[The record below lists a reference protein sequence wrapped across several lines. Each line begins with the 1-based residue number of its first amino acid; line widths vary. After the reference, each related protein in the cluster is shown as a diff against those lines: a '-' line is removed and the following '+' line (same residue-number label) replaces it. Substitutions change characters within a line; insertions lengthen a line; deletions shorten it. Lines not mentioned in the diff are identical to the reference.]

1 MQFALG
7 FLQFVR
13 EFSFP
18 GKTVLYCIQQRK
30 GVIQVKK
37 HSALSNEIWLL
48 KLLVRYEKRYPLLLA
63 GLTAAKLLLP
73 LIATL
78 LPAAAVA
85 ALTRGGG
92 IGQYLAVI
100 GGLMALY
107 AGATFLR
114 DWLEDQN
121 SLLRGNFRQEAAVS
135 MLMEKALTMDY
146 GRLESPPGQKS
157 LAAARNMAGNPMA
170 GGVDAMLWAV
180 EPWVRSLLG
189 LLIYGAAAAALDWR
203 IIAVLAAMT
212 AASMGLD
219 TITRRYEERTQP
231 ERIQSFREQDYLMQQ
246 SDKPA
251 NGKDIRLYRMEDWFI
266 TSLRAV
272 FRKRWDW
279 TKGLNRR
286 KMAALTSDTL
296 FLALR
301 DILAYTVLVSA
312 FLSGKTDAAGF
323 TFSLGILTTLTAWL
337 KEFIQI
343 TDNTLYNN
351 IAFDSYRVFMEQDD
365 TPPEG
370 GDAKAAGLRRP
381 PRVELRDVTFTYPE
395 SKAPAIDHLSL
406 TLEPGE
412 KIALVGLNGAG
423 KTTLV
428 KLLSGLCRPDSGEI
442 LINGVPAEQ
451 FSREEYFQ
459 LVGTVFQDVN
469 LLPFTIGENLAGREK
484 YDTARVWESLDK
496 AGLRQTVENLPQRL
510 DTHLTQ
516 QMEKDGIDL
525 SGGQRQRLAFARA
538 LCKDAPLLILDEPTS
553 ALDPLAEADLYHKYA
568 RETADK
574 TSVFISHRL
583 GSTQFCDR
591 VVYLD
596 GGRITEMGTH
606 QELLERGGA
615 YAKLFEV
622 QSSWYKDK
630 KEGGRDEEI

>member
-1 MQFALG
+1 M
-7 FLQFVR
+7 QFVR

-48 KLLVRYEKRYPLLLA
+48 KLVVRYEKRYPLLLGA
-63 GLTAAKLLLP
+63 LAAAKLLLP

-85 ALTRGGG
+85 ALTRGGS

-100 GGLMALY
+100 GGLMVLY
-107 AGATFLR
+107 AGGIFLR

-121 SLLRGNFRQEAAVS
+121 SLLRGNFRQEAAMS

-146 GRLESPPGQKS
+146 GRLETPEGQKS

-231 ERIQSFREQDYLMQQ
+231 ERIQNFRGQNYLLEQ

-266 TSLRAV
+266 TSLRGI

-279 TKGLNRR
+279 MKGLNRR

-442 LINGVPAEQ
+442 LIDGVPAEQ

-484 YDTARVWESLDK
+484 YDAARVWESLDK
-496 AGLRQTVENLPQRL
+496 AGLRQTVENLPQGL

-553 ALDPLAEADLYHKYA
+553 ALDPLAEADLYQKYA

-630 KEGGRDEEI
+630 KESGRDEEI

>member
-1 MQFALG
+1 M
-7 FLQFVR
+7 
-13 EFSFP
+13 
-18 GKTVLYCIQQRK
+18 
-30 GVIQVKK
+30 KK

-48 KLLVRYEKRYPLLLA
+48 KLVVRYEKRYPLLLGA
-63 GLTAAKLLLP
+63 LAAAKLLLP

-85 ALTRGGG
+85 ALTRGGS
-92 IGQYLAVI
+92 IGQYRAVI
-100 GGLMALY
+100 GGLMVLY
-107 AGATFLR
+107 AGGIFLR

-121 SLLRGNFRQEAAVS
+121 SLLRGNFRQEAAMS

-146 GRLESPPGQKS
+146 GRLETPEGQKS

-231 ERIQSFREQDYLMQQ
+231 ERIQNFRGQNYLLEQ

-266 TSLRAV
+266 TSLRGI

-279 TKGLNRR
+279 MKGLNRR

-442 LINGVPAEQ
+442 LIDGVPAEQ

-484 YDTARVWESLDK
+484 YDAARVWESLDK
-496 AGLRQTVENLPQRL
+496 AGLRQTVENLPQGL

-553 ALDPLAEADLYHKYA
+553 ALDPLAEADLYQKYA

-630 KEGGRDEEI
+630 KESGRDEEI

>member
-1 MQFALG
+1 M
-7 FLQFVR
+7 
-13 EFSFP
+13 
-18 GKTVLYCIQQRK
+18 
-30 GVIQVKK
+30 KK

-48 KLLVRYEKRYPLLLA
+48 KLVVRYEKRYPLLLGA
-63 GLTAAKLLLP
+63 LAAAKLLLP

-85 ALTRGGG
+85 ALTRGGS

-100 GGLMALY
+100 GGLMVLY
-107 AGATFLR
+107 AGGIFLR

-121 SLLRGNFRQEAAVS
+121 SLLRGNFRQEAAMS

-146 GRLESPPGQKS
+146 GRLETPEGQKS

-231 ERIQSFREQDYLMQQ
+231 ERIQNFRGQNYLLEQ

-266 TSLRAV
+266 TSLRGI

-279 TKGLNRR
+279 MKGLNRR

-442 LINGVPAEQ
+442 LIDGVPAEQ

-484 YDTARVWESLDK
+484 YDAARVWESLDK
-496 AGLRQTVENLPQRL
+496 AGLRQTVENLPQGL

-553 ALDPLAEADLYHKYA
+553 ALDPLAEADLYQKYA

-596 GGRITEMGTH
+596 GGRISEMGTH

-630 KEGGRDEEI
+630 KESGRDEEI

>member
-1 MQFALG
+1 M
-7 FLQFVR
+7 
-13 EFSFP
+13 
-18 GKTVLYCIQQRK
+18 
-30 GVIQVKK
+30 KK

-48 KLLVRYEKRYPLLLA
+48 KLVVRYEKRYPLLLGA
-63 GLTAAKLLLP
+63 LAAAKLLLP

-100 GGLMALY
+100 GGLMILY
-107 AGATFLR
+107 AGGIFLR

-121 SLLRGNFRQEAAVS
+121 ALLRGNFRQEAAMS

-146 GRLESPPGQKS
+146 GRLETPEGQKS

-231 ERIQSFREQDYLMQQ
+231 ERIQNFRGQNYLLEQ

-266 TSLRAV
+266 TSLRGI

-279 TKGLNRR
+279 MKGLNRR

-442 LINGVPAEQ
+442 LIDGVPAEQ

-484 YDTARVWESLDK
+484 YDAARVWESLDK
-496 AGLRQTVENLPQRL
+496 AGLRQTVENLPQGL

-525 SGGQRQRLAFARA
+525 SGGQRQLLAFARA

-553 ALDPLAEADLYHKYA
+553 ALDPLAEADLYQKYA

>member
-1 MQFALG
+1 M
-7 FLQFVR
+7 
-13 EFSFP
+13 
-18 GKTVLYCIQQRK
+18 
-30 GVIQVKK
+30 KK

-48 KLLVRYEKRYPLLLA
+48 KLVVRYEKRYPLLLGA
-63 GLTAAKLLLP
+63 LAAAKLLLP

-100 GGLMALY
+100 GGLMVLY
-107 AGATFLR
+107 AGGIFLR

-121 SLLRGNFRQEAAVS
+121 SLLRGNFRQEAAMS

-146 GRLESPPGQKS
+146 GRLETPEGQKS

-231 ERIQSFREQDYLMQQ
+231 ERIQNFRGQNYLLEQ

-266 TSLRAV
+266 TSLRGI

-279 TKGLNRR
+279 MKGLNRR

-370 GDAKAAGLRRP
+370 GGAKAAGLRRP

-484 YDTARVWESLDK
+484 YDAARVWESLDK

-553 ALDPLAEADLYHKYA
+553 ALDPLAEADLYQKYA

-630 KEGGRDEEI
+630 KESGRDEEI

>member
-1 MQFALG
+1 M
-7 FLQFVR
+7 QFVR

-48 KLLVRYEKRYPLLLA
+48 KLVVRYEKRYPLLLGA
-63 GLTAAKLLLP
+63 LAAAKLLLP

-100 GGLMALY
+100 GGLMVLY
-107 AGATFLR
+107 AGGIFLR

-121 SLLRGNFRQEAAVS
+121 SLLRGNFRQEAAMS

-146 GRLESPPGQKS
+146 GRLETPEGQKS

-231 ERIQSFREQDYLMQQ
+231 ERIQNFRGQNYLLEQ

-266 TSLRAV
+266 TSLRGI

-279 TKGLNRR
+279 MKGLNRR

-370 GDAKAAGLRRP
+370 GGAKAAGLRRP

-484 YDTARVWESLDK
+484 YDAARVWESLDK

-553 ALDPLAEADLYHKYA
+553 ALDPLAEADLYQKYA

-630 KEGGRDEEI
+630 KESGRDEEI

>member
-1 MQFALG
+1 M
-7 FLQFVR
+7 
-13 EFSFP
+13 
-18 GKTVLYCIQQRK
+18 
-30 GVIQVKK
+30 KK

-48 KLLVRYEKRYPLLLA
+48 KLVVRYEKRYPLLLGA
-63 GLTAAKLLLP
+63 LAAAKLLLP

-100 GGLMALY
+100 GGLMVLY
-107 AGATFLR
+107 AGGIFLR

-121 SLLRGNFRQEAAVS
+121 SLLRGNFRQEAAMS

-146 GRLESPPGQKS
+146 GRLETPEGQKS

-170 GGVDAMLWAV
+170 GGVNAMLWAV

-231 ERIQSFREQDYLMQQ
+231 ERIQNFRGQNYLLEQ

-266 TSLRAV
+266 TSLRGI

-279 TKGLNRR
+279 MKGLNRR

-442 LINGVPAEQ
+442 LIDGVPAEQ

-484 YDTARVWESLDK
+484 YDAARVWESLDK
-496 AGLRQTVENLPQRL
+496 AGLRQTVENLPQGL

-553 ALDPLAEADLYHKYA
+553 ALDPLAEADLYQKYA

-630 KEGGRDEEI
+630 KESGRDEEI

>member
-1 MQFALG
+1 M
-7 FLQFVR
+7 
-13 EFSFP
+13 
-18 GKTVLYCIQQRK
+18 
-30 GVIQVKK
+30 KK

-48 KLLVRYEKRYPLLLA
+48 KLVVRYEKRYPLLLGA
-63 GLTAAKLLLP
+63 LAAAKLLLP

-100 GGLMALY
+100 GGLMVLY
-107 AGATFLR
+107 AGGIFLR

-121 SLLRGNFRQEAAVS
+121 ALLRGNFRQEAAMS

-146 GRLESPPGQKS
+146 GRLETPEGQKS

-231 ERIQSFREQDYLMQQ
+231 ERIQSFRGQNYLLEQ

-266 TSLRAV
+266 TSLRGI

-279 TKGLNRR
+279 MKGLNRR

-323 TFSLGILTTLTAWL
+323 TFSLGTLTTLTAWI

-484 YDTARVWESLDK
+484 YDAARVWESLDK
-496 AGLRQTVENLPQRL
+496 AGLRQTVENLPQGL

-553 ALDPLAEADLYHKYA
+553 ALDPLAEADLYQKYA

>member
-1 MQFALG
+1 M
-7 FLQFVR
+7 
-13 EFSFP
+13 
-18 GKTVLYCIQQRK
+18 
-30 GVIQVKK
+30 KK

-48 KLLVRYEKRYPLLLA
+48 KLVVRYEKRYPLLLGA
-63 GLTAAKLLLP
+63 LAAAKLLLP

-85 ALTRGGG
+85 ALTRGGS

-100 GGLMALY
+100 GGLMVLY
-107 AGATFLR
+107 AGGIFLR

-121 SLLRGNFRQEAAVS
+121 ALLRGNFRQEAAMS

-146 GRLESPPGQKS
+146 GRLETPEGQKS

-231 ERIQSFREQDYLMQQ
+231 ERIQNFRGQNYLLEQ

-266 TSLRAV
+266 TSLRGI

-279 TKGLNRR
+279 MKGLNRR

-442 LINGVPAEQ
+442 LIDGVPAEQ

-484 YDTARVWESLDK
+484 YDAARVWESLDK
-496 AGLRQTVENLPQRL
+496 AGLRQTVENLPQGL

-525 SGGQRQRLAFARA
+525 SGGQRQLLAFARA

-553 ALDPLAEADLYHKYA
+553 ALDPLAEADLYQKYA

-630 KEGGRDEEI
+630 KESGRDEEI

>member
-1 MQFALG
+1 
-7 FLQFVR
+7 
-13 EFSFP
+13 
-18 GKTVLYCIQQRK
+18 
-30 GVIQVKK
+30 
-37 HSALSNEIWLL
+37 
-48 KLLVRYEKRYPLLLA
+48 LA
-63 GLTAAKLLLP
+63 AAKLLLP

-85 ALTRGGG
+85 ALTNGGG

-100 GGLMALY
+100 GGLMVLY
-107 AGATFLR
+107 AGGIFLR

-121 SLLRGNFRQEAAVS
+121 SLLRGNFRQEAAMS

-146 GRLESPPGQKS
+146 GRLETPEGQKS

-231 ERIQSFREQDYLMQQ
+231 ERIQNFRGQNYLLEQ

-266 TSLRAV
+266 TSLRGI

-279 TKGLNRR
+279 MKGLNRR

-323 TFSLGILTTLTAWL
+323 TFSLGILTTLTACL

-370 GDAKAAGLRRP
+370 GGAKAAGLRRP

>member
-1 MQFALG
+1 M
-7 FLQFVR
+7 
-13 EFSFP
+13 
-18 GKTVLYCIQQRK
+18 
-30 GVIQVKK
+30 KK

-48 KLLVRYEKRYPLLLA
+48 KLVVRYEKRYPLLLGA
-63 GLTAAKLLLP
+63 LAAAKLLLP

-85 ALTRGGG
+85 ALTKGGG

-100 GGLMALY
+100 GGLMVLY
-107 AGATFLR
+107 AGGIFLR

-121 SLLRGNFRQEAAVS
+121 SLLRGNFRQEAAMS

-146 GRLESPPGQKS
+146 GRLETPEGQKS

-231 ERIQSFREQDYLMQQ
+231 ERIQNFRGQNYLLEQ

-266 TSLRAV
+266 TSLRGI

-279 TKGLNRR
+279 MKGLNRR

-323 TFSLGILTTLTAWL
+323 TFSLGILTTLTACL

-370 GDAKAAGLRRP
+370 GGAKAAGLRRP

-469 LLPFTIGENLAGREK
+469 LLPFTIGENVAGREQ
-484 YDTARVWESLDK
+484 YDRDRVWDALDK
-496 AGLRQTVENLPQRL
+496 AGLREAVGALPKGL
-510 DTHLTQ
+510 DASLTQ
-516 QMEKDGIDL
+516 QMEKDGVDL

-538 LCKDAPLLILDEPTS
+538 LLKDAPLLILDEPTA
-553 ALDPLAEADLYHKYA
+553 ALDPLAEADLYRKYA
-568 RETADK
+568 QETADK

-583 GSTQFCDR
+583 GSTQFCHR
-591 VVYLD
+591 VVYME
-596 GGRITEMGTH
+596 GGRITEMGSH
-606 QELLERGGA
+606 QELLARGGA

-630 KEGGRDEEI
+630 KEGQTYEEN

>member
-1 MQFALG
+1 M
-7 FLQFVR
+7 
-13 EFSFP
+13 
-18 GKTVLYCIQQRK
+18 
-30 GVIQVKK
+30 KK

-48 KLLVRYEKRYPLLLA
+48 KLVVRYEKRYPLLLGA
-63 GLTAAKLLLP
+63 LAAAKLLLP

-100 GGLMALY
+100 GGLMILY
-107 AGATFLR
+107 AGGIFLR

-121 SLLRGNFRQEAAVS
+121 ALLRGNFRQEAAMS

-146 GRLESPPGQKS
+146 GRLETPEGQKS

-231 ERIQSFREQDYLMQQ
+231 ERIQNFRGQNYLLEQ

-266 TSLRAV
+266 TSLRGI

-279 TKGLNRR
+279 MKGLNRR

-442 LINGVPAEQ
+442 LIDGVPAEQ

-484 YDTARVWESLDK
+484 YDAARVWESLDK
-496 AGLRQTVENLPQRL
+496 AGLRQTVENLPQGL

-525 SGGQRQRLAFARA
+525 SGGQRQLLAFARA

-553 ALDPLAEADLYHKYA
+553 ALDPLADADLYQKYA

>member
-1 MQFALG
+1 M
-7 FLQFVR
+7 
-13 EFSFP
+13 
-18 GKTVLYCIQQRK
+18 
-30 GVIQVKK
+30 KK

-48 KLLVRYEKRYPLLLA
+48 KLVVRYEKRYPLLLGA
-63 GLTAAKLLLP
+63 LAAAKLLLP

-100 GGLMALY
+100 GGLMVLY
-107 AGATFLR
+107 AGGIFLR

-121 SLLRGNFRQEAAVS
+121 SLLRGNFRQEAAMS

-146 GRLESPPGQKS
+146 GRLETPEGQKS

-231 ERIQSFREQDYLMQQ
+231 ERIQNFRGQNYLLEQ

-266 TSLRAV
+266 SSLRGI

-279 TKGLNRR
+279 MKGLNRR

-370 GDAKAAGLRRP
+370 GGAKAAGLRRP

-484 YDTARVWESLDK
+484 YDAARVWESLDK

>member
-1 MQFALG
+1 M
-7 FLQFVR
+7 
-13 EFSFP
+13 
-18 GKTVLYCIQQRK
+18 
-30 GVIQVKK
+30 KK

-48 KLLVRYEKRYPLLLA
+48 KLVVRYEKRYPLLLGA
-63 GLTAAKLLLP
+63 LAAAKLLLP

-85 ALTRGGG
+85 ALTKGGG

-100 GGLMALY
+100 GGLMVLY
-107 AGATFLR
+107 AGGIFLR

-121 SLLRGNFRQEAAVS
+121 SLLRGNFRQEAAMS

-146 GRLESPPGQKS
+146 GRLETPEGQKS

-231 ERIQSFREQDYLMQQ
+231 ERIQNFRGQNYLLEQ

-266 TSLRAV
+266 TSLRGI

-279 TKGLNRR
+279 MKGLNRR

-370 GDAKAAGLRRP
+370 GGAKAAGLRRP

-484 YDTARVWESLDK
+484 YDAARVWESLDK

-553 ALDPLAEADLYHKYA
+553 ALDPLAEADLYQKYA

-630 KEGGRDEEI
+630 KESGRDEEI

>member
-1 MQFALG
+1 M
-7 FLQFVR
+7 
-13 EFSFP
+13 
-18 GKTVLYCIQQRK
+18 
-30 GVIQVKK
+30 KK

-48 KLLVRYEKRYPLLLA
+48 KLVVRYEKRYPLLLGA
-63 GLTAAKLLLP
+63 LAAAKLLLP

-85 ALTRGGG
+85 ALTRGGS

-100 GGLMALY
+100 GGLMVLY
-107 AGATFLR
+107 AGGIFLR

-121 SLLRGNFRQEAAVS
+121 SLLRGNFRQEAAMS

-146 GRLESPPGQKS
+146 GRLETPEGQKS

-231 ERIQSFREQDYLMQQ
+231 ERIQNFRGQNYLLEQ

-266 TSLRAV
+266 TSLRGI

-279 TKGLNRR
+279 MKGLNRR

-442 LINGVPAEQ
+442 LIDGVPAEQ

-484 YDTARVWESLDK
+484 YDAARVWESLDK
-496 AGLRQTVENLPQRL
+496 AGLRQTVENLPQGL

-553 ALDPLAEADLYHKYA
+553 ALDPLAEADLYQKYA

-630 KEGGRDEEI
+630 KESGRDEEI

>member
-1 MQFALG
+1 M
-7 FLQFVR
+7 
-13 EFSFP
+13 
-18 GKTVLYCIQQRK
+18 
-30 GVIQVKK
+30 
-37 HSALSNEIWLL
+37 
-48 KLLVRYEKRYPLLLA
+48 
-63 GLTAAKLLLP
+63 
-73 LIATL
+73 
-78 LPAAAVA
+78 
-85 ALTRGGG
+85 
-92 IGQYLAVI
+92 
-100 GGLMALY
+100 
-107 AGATFLR
+107 
-114 DWLEDQN
+114 
-121 SLLRGNFRQEAAVS
+121 S

-146 GRLESPPGQKS
+146 GRLETPEGQKS

-231 ERIQSFREQDYLMQQ
+231 ERIQNFRGQNYLLEQ

-266 TSLRAV
+266 TSLRGI

-279 TKGLNRR
+279 MKGLNRR

-442 LINGVPAEQ
+442 LIDGVPAEQ

-484 YDTARVWESLDK
+484 YDAARVWESLDK
-496 AGLRQTVENLPQRL
+496 AGLRQTVENLPQGL

-525 SGGQRQRLAFARA
+525 SGGQRQLLAFARA

-553 ALDPLAEADLYHKYA
+553 ALDPLAEADLYQKYA

>member
-1 MQFALG
+1 M
-7 FLQFVR
+7 
-13 EFSFP
+13 
-18 GKTVLYCIQQRK
+18 
-30 GVIQVKK
+30 KK

-48 KLLVRYEKRYPLLLA
+48 KLVVRYEKRYPLLLGA
-63 GLTAAKLLLP
+63 LAAAKLLLP

-121 SLLRGNFRQEAAVS
+121 SLLRGNFRQEAAMS

-146 GRLESPPGQKS
+146 GRLETPEGQKS

-231 ERIQSFREQDYLMQQ
+231 ERIQNFRGQNYLLEQ

-484 YDTARVWESLDK
+484 YDAARVWESLDK

-568 RETADK
+568 RETVDK

-596 GGRITEMGTH
+596 GGRVTEMGTH

-630 KEGGRDEEI
+630 KESGRDEEI